1 MGREILV
8 HFLLPFLPAV
18 LLGTGYG
25 VATKGNGCACT
36 GSVEYLFAAI
46 RVLGGVLLGIVGQI
60 LVTLLTEGQLSIQ
73 LVRNFL
79 ARRIQGVQVVV
90 VRVAHFIIGAPHWNV
105 AIVGVQRLQH
115 IVHTVHALLPTELLI
130 LSVLVALHRVQHAAL
145 HAPFLSGIVI
155 SHGACGVLP
164 CSSFIL
170 YILSVRCFVGCPP
183 VVVLDIVCLYLGECL
198 VKHMTVFHGHLT
210 YLCHGS
216 GTIVLNEARFRT
228 TELTQHIQ
236 RARYQ

>member
-1 MGREILV
+1 M
-8 HFLLPFLPAV
+8 
-18 LLGTGYG
+18 
-25 VATKGNGCACT
+25 
-36 GSVEYLFAAI
+36 
-46 RVLGGVLLGIVGQI
+46 
-60 LVTLLTEGQLSIQ
+60 
-73 LVRNFL
+73 
-79 ARRIQGVQVVV
+79 
-90 VRVAHFIIGAPHWNV
+90 
-105 AIVGVQRLQH
+105 QRLQH

-170 YILSVRCFVGCPP
+170 HILSVRCLVGCSP
-183 VVVLDIVCLYLGECL
+183 VVVLDVVCLYLGEGL

-216 GTIVLNEARFRT
+216 STIVLNEACFRT